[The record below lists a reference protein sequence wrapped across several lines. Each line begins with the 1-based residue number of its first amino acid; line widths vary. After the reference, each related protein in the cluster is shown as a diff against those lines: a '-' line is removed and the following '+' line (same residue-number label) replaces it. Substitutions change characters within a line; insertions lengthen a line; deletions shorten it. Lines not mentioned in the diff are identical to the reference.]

1 MSEMSEW
8 YCVRIPAE
16 GEPELVPMSGEEFD
30 FRELQRLVDG
40 HFEDTHVHVPTDL
53 TKNDEE
59 VLLIVDEEGKLKGKP
74 LNPLATYMHMAYYE
88 CERCAEYDVERVFDP
103 IVGTA
108 ILCGLRVFPSDESAW
123 GEMDYAG
130 WRKDEANRVLAYVKE
145 QCRRLNLPV
154 GGVADA

>member
-16 GEPELVPMSGEEFD
+16 GEPELVRMSGEEFD
-30 FRELQRLVDG
+30 FRELHRFVDG
-40 HFEDTHVHVPTDL
+40 HFEDTHVHVPAEL
-53 TKNDEE
+53 TKNDMEI
-59 VLLIVDEEGKLKGKP
+59 LLIVDEEGKLKGKP

-88 CERCAEYDVERVFDP
+88 CERCAEYDAERVFDP

-108 ILCGLRVFPSDESAW
+108 ILCGLRYFPSDESAW
-123 GEMDYAG
+123 DEPDYAG
-130 WRKDEANRVLAYVKE
+130 WRRDEANRVLAYVKE

-154 GGVADA
+154 GGVVDA